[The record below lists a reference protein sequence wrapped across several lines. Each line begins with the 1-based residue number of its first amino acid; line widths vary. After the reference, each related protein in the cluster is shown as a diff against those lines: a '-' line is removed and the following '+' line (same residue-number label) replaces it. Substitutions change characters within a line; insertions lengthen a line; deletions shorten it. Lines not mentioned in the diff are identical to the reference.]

1 MAIEKMLLVNVLGKL
16 DTMDTAFERVC
27 IDEDFHPE
35 STLTFLEDSKG
46 YASISQ
52 DNPYTPMLQALD
64 ELSKSHAPP
73 LKLTPV
79 TSPVKYDR
87 EGLGQFVDRVSDEF
101 RTLDQQL
108 HALKEDISMGE
119 TFIAQL
125 SHFTGLNVRL
135 DEVFSCEFIKVRF
148 GRIPRDS
155 YPKLQAYEDNPYVM
169 FFPGSVDTTHYWG
182 VYFCPREQVEEVDR
196 IFSHLYFERLRVPG
210 VNGTPEEGIE
220 RFQKRWP

>member
-155 YPKLQAYEDNPYVM
+155 YPKPVSY
-169 FFPGSVDTTHYWG
+169 THL
-182 VYFCPREQVEEVDR
+182 D
-196 IFSHLYFERLRVPG
+196 
-210 VNGTPEEGIE
+210 EEGDL
-220 RFQKRWP
+220 

>member
-1 MAIEKMLLVNVLGKL
+1 MEIEKMLLVNVLGKL

-125 SHFTGLNVRL
+125 SHFTGLNVGSTRCSP
-135 DEVFSCEFIKVRF
+135 VSSSRYVSGASPGTATRSCR
-148 GRIPRDS
+148 RMRTIP
-155 YPKLQAYEDNPYVM
+155 M
-169 FFPGSVDTTHYWG
+169 
-182 VYFCPREQVEEVDR
+182 
-196 IFSHLYFERLRVPG
+196 
-210 VNGTPEEGIE
+210 
-220 RFQKRWP
+220 